1 MVCLA
6 IWTEVWSAG
15 KVNHLWPSAV
25 VTLIAWLL
33 AFALRSNQA
42 WARYRVSKIASV
54 KFLLPFAILI
64 AAGGSFPFGA
74 AAETSCNFE
83 VATIKPVKSDIL
95 GHSFRVRGHRFE
107 AINTSLSELIS
118 FAYGLHAK
126 QITGAPAWVEADKY
140 DLTAQSDDNC
150 QPSEM
155 LWRGM
160 LRELL
165 IERFKL
171 NLHRDTEM
179 LSVYVLTVGKTGPKL
194 TKSEGDPNG
203 LPALSLTLG
212 AMTATNA
219 NLSAV
224 AATNA
229 SMADLAG
236 VLQRVVLDGPVVDQ
250 TGIAGRYDFTLN
262 WTPDISQF
270 GDVRSRIR
278 FPTGRSDAP
287 PGLFKAIQEQ
297 IGLNLD
303 ATRAPVEV
311 LVIDHVEKPSDN

>member
-6 IWTEVWSAG
+6 IWTEVWSVG
-15 KVNHLWPSAV
+15 KVNYLWPSAV

-33 AFALRSNQA
+33 AFALRGNQA
-42 WARYRVSKIASV
+42 LARYWVSKIASV

-64 AAGGSFPFGA
+64 AAGGSFPL

-83 VATIKPVKSDIL
+83 VATIQQAQSDIL
-95 GHSFRVRGHRFE
+95 GHSFRVRGRRFE

-126 QITGAPAWVEADKY
+126 QITGAPAWVETDRY

-165 IERFKL
+165 IECFKL
-171 NLHRDTEM
+171 NLHRDTQM

-194 TKSEGDPNG
+194 TGSEGDPNG

-212 AMTATNA
+212 TMTATNA

-224 AATNA
+224 TATNA

-236 VLQRVVLDGPVVDQ
+236 VLQRLVLDGPVVDQ

-262 WTPDISQF
+262 WTPDDSQF

-278 FPTGRSDAP
+278 FPTGRSDVP
-287 PGLFKAIQEQ
+287 PDLFTAIQEQ